1 MGQGGTMKILLGITG
16 GIAAYKSCELA
27 RMLIR
32 AGHRVRACITDAGS
46 RFITPLTLAT
56 LTGEPCFGA
65 NPEYHEWRPNPKVE
79 HVDLAK
85 WADLIAVVPATA
97 DIMGKTAHG
106 LADDLL
112 STVLLAARGQ
122 VLWAPAMNH
131 AMWKHPSVR
140 SNLAT
145 LRSYGH
151 LVVDPAVG
159 FLAEGE
165 TGIGRLAELED
176 IFEAIQTF
184 AGPKLPAFDGKKV
197 LVTAGPTRE
206 DLDPVRTLTNRSSGA
221 MGIELA
227 RALRNAGAEVHLVLG
242 GELPAPW
249 GVNTSRIRSA
259 QEMLAAC
266 EAVWPS
272 MDGLIGAAAVA
283 DQRPETCAAEKVK
296 KSDGPETLILVR
308 TPDVLATLSSVKHA
322 GQWAIG
328 FAAESEDHVANA
340 QTKLV
345 KKKLD
350 AVLVNDISEGKG
362 FGGQSNTLI
371 PVTSGGAA
379 VPIGPLP
386 KDKLAQAAVT
396 WLSEFLTPAP

>member
-1 MGQGGTMKILLGITG
+1 MKILLGITG
-16 GIAAYKSCELA
+16 GIAAYKACELA

-32 AGHRVRACITDAGS
+32 AGHQVRACITDAGS

-97 DIMGKTAHG
+97 DIMGKTANG

-131 AMWKHPSVR
+131 AMFRHPAFQA
-140 SNLAT
+140 NLAR
-145 LRSYGH
+145 LKNFGH

-165 TGIGRLAELED
+165 SGIGRLAELND

-184 AGPKLPAFDGKKV
+184 GGPKLPTFEGQCV

-221 MGIELA
+221 MGIEMA
-227 RALRNAGAEVHLVLG
+227 RALRNAGAKVHLVLG

-249 GVNTSRIRSA
+249 GVETVRVRSA
-259 QEMLAAC
+259 QDMLEAC
-266 EAVWPS
+266 QTVWAE
-272 MDGLIGAAAVA
+272 MDGLVAAAAVA
-283 DQRPETCAAEKVK
+283 DQRPETYATEKVK
-296 KSDGPETLILVR
+296 KSEGAETLVLVR
-308 TPDVLATLSSVKHA
+308 TPDVLATLSGSR
-322 GQWAIG
+322 GPRQWVVG
-328 FAAESEDHVANA
+328 FAAESEHHVAHGLA
-340 QTKLV
+340 KLE
-345 KKKLD
+345 KKRLD
-350 AVLVNDISEGKG
+350 AILVNDISEGKG
-362 FGGQSNTLI
+362 FGGQQNTLI
-371 PVTSGGAA
+371 PVTSAGAGD
-379 VPIGPLP
+379 PLGPMP
-386 KDKLAQAAVT
+386 KDKLAEAAVA
-396 WLSEFLTPAP
+396 WLADRLNGK

>member
-1 MGQGGTMKILLGITG
+1 MKILLGITG

-32 AGHRVRACITDAGS
+32 AGHQVRACLTDAGS

-97 DIMGKTAHG
+97 DILGKTANG

-131 AMWKHPSVR
+131 AMWKHPAVQG
-140 SNLAT
+140 NLET
-145 LRSYGH
+145 LRGFGH
-151 LVVDPAVG
+151 LIVDPAVG

-165 TGIGRLAELED
+165 TGIGRLADLED

-184 AGPKLPAFDGKKV
+184 AGPQLAAFKGKRV

-221 MGIELA
+221 MGVELA
-227 RALRNAGAEVHLVLG
+227 RALRNAGARVHLILG
-242 GELPAPW
+242 GDLKAPW
-249 GVNTSRIRSA
+249 GLETTRVRSA
-259 QEMLAAC
+259 QEML
-266 EAVWPS
+266 EASEKSWPS
-272 MDGLIGAAAVA
+272 MDGLIAAAAVA
-283 DQRPETCAAEKVK
+283 DQRPETCAVEKVK
-296 KSDGPETLILVR
+296 KAEGPETLVLVR
-308 TPDVLATLSSVKHA
+308 TPDVLATLSARKRP
-322 GQWAIG
+322 GQWVVG

-340 QTKLV
+340 QVKLR
-345 KKKLD
+345 KKQLD
-350 AVLVNDISEGKG
+350 VVLVNDIAAGKG
-362 FGGQSNTLI
+362 FGLQANTLT
-371 PVTSGGAA
+371 PVSALGASE
-379 VPIGPLP
+379 PIGPLG
-386 KDKLAQAAVT
+386 KDGLAQGVVA
-396 WLSEFLTPAP
+396 WLDRFLTSPR

>member
-1 MGQGGTMKILLGITG
+1 MKILLGITG
-16 GIAAYKSCELA
+16 GIAAYKACELA
-27 RMLIR
+27 RMLVR
-32 AGHRVRACITDAGS
+32 AGHQVRACITDAGS

-97 DIMGKTAHG
+97 DIMGKTANG

-131 AMWKHPSVR
+131 AMWKHPSVQA
-140 SNLAT
+140 NLAT
-145 LRSYGH
+145 LRGYGH

-176 IFEAIQTF
+176 IFEAIQVSVW
-184 AGPKLPAFDGKKV
+184 PKLTAFNGKKV
-197 LVTAGPTRE
+197 LITAGPTRE

-221 MGIELA
+221 MGVELA

-242 GELPAPW
+242 GDLPTSW
-249 GVNTSRIRSA
+249 GVNTTRVRSA
-259 QEMLAAC
+259 QEMLVAC
-266 EAVWPS
+266 EAVWPV
-272 MDGLIGAAAVA
+272 MDGLIAAAAVA
-283 DQRPETCAAEKVK
+283 DQRPETYSTEKVK
-296 KSDGPETLILVR
+296 KSEGPETLVLVR
-308 TPDVLATLSSVKHA
+308 TPDVLATLSAQKRP
-322 GQWAIG
+322 GQWVVG
-328 FAAESEDHVANA
+328 FAAESEDLVPNA
-340 QTKLV
+340 QAKLTK
-345 KKKLD
+345 KHLD
-350 AVLVNDISEGKG
+350 AILVNDISKGKG
-362 FGGQSNTLI
+362 FGNQGNTLI
-371 PVTSGGAA
+371 PITPKGAA
-379 VPIGPLP
+379 PSIGPLP
-386 KDKLAQAAVT
+386 KDQLSQAVIT
-396 WLSEFLTPAP
+396 WLSEFLTPAT

>member
-1 MGQGGTMKILLGITG
+1 MRILLGITG
-16 GIAAYKSCELA
+16 GIAAYKACELA

-32 AGHRVRACITDAGS
+32 AGHQVRACITDAGS

-85 WADLIAVVPATA
+85 WAELIAVAPATA
-97 DIMGKTAHG
+97 DIMGKTANG

-131 AMWKHPSVR
+131 AMWRHPSFQR
-140 SNLAT
+140 NLAT
-145 LRSYGH
+145 LRGYGH
-151 LVVDPAVG
+151 LVVEPAVG

-184 AGPKLPAFDGKKV
+184 AGPRLPALDGQRI

-221 MGIELA
+221 MGVELA
-227 RALRNAGAEVHLVLG
+227 RALRNAGAQVQLVLG
-242 GELPAPW
+242 GDLQAPW
-249 GVNTSRIRSA
+249 GVSTVRVRSA
-259 QEMLAAC
+259 QDMLDAC
-266 EAVWPS
+266 EGIWSGV
-272 MDGLIGAAAVA
+272 DGLIAAAAVA
-283 DQRPETCAAEKVK
+283 DQRPETYAAEKVK
-296 KSDGPETLILVR
+296 KQDGPESLLLVR
-308 TPDVLATLSSVKHA
+308 TPDVLATLSSCKRP
-322 GQWAIG
+322 GQWVIG
-328 FAAESEDHVANA
+328 FAAESEDLLANA
-340 QTKLV
+340 QAKLRR
-345 KKKLD
+345 KGLD
-350 AVLVNDISEGKG
+350 AILANDISAGQG
-362 FGGQSNTLI
+362 FGSQANRLV
-371 PVTSGGAA
+371 PVTAAGAED
-379 VPIGPLP
+379 PLGPLP
-386 KDKLAQAAVT
+386 KDALACEAVA
-396 WLSEFLTPAP
+396 WLSRFLARRT

>member
-1 MGQGGTMKILLGITG
+1 MQILLGITG
-16 GIAAYKSCELA
+16 GIAAYKACELA

-32 AGHRVRACITDAGS
+32 AGHQVRACLTDAGS

-97 DIMGKTAHG
+97 DIMGKTANG

-131 AMWKHPSVR
+131 AMWKHPSVQA
-140 SNLAT
+140 NLAI
-145 LRSYGH
+145 LRGYGH

-176 IFEAIQTF
+176 IFEAIQTY
-184 AGPKLPAFDGKKV
+184 AGPRLPAFSGRKV

-221 MGIELA
+221 MGVELA

-242 GELPAPW
+242 GELTAPW
-249 GVNTSRIRSA
+249 GIDTIRIRSA
-259 QEMLAAC
+259 KEMLSAC
-266 EAVWPS
+266 EKLWPV
-272 MDGLIGAAAVA
+272 MDGLIAAAAVA
-283 DQRPETCAAEKVK
+283 DQRPESYATEKVK
-296 KSDGPETLILVR
+296 KSEGPETLILVR
-308 TPDVLATLSSVKHA
+308 TPDVLAILSAGKRQ
-322 GQWAIG
+322 GQWVVG

-340 QTKLV
+340 QAKLH

-350 AVLVNDISEGKG
+350 AILVNDISEGKG
-362 FGGQSNTLI
+362 FGGQNNTLI
-371 PVTSGGAA
+371 PVISRGAA
-379 VPIGPLP
+379 APIGPLP
-386 KDKLAQAAVT
+386 KDKLAQSAIT
-396 WLSEFLTPAP
+396 WLGTFLSDSINH